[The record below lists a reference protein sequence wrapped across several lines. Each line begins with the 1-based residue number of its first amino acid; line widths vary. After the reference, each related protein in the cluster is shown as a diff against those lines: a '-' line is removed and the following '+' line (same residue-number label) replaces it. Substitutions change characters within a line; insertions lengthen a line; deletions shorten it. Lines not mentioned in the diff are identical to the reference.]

1 VSGYRIELRDDGF
14 ALHRADESAAPAIM
28 LWEDVCRVRTFK
40 LDLGAIDRICL
51 RFEQHRGPAL
61 EVLEDWDGFGGLT
74 ACMRERF
81 PAIPADWRERVAHP
95 PFVAGETVLLE
106 ASPPWCVMQGDAMSP
121 SGRFQIELDERE
133 VFNTCWVG
141 TPTIID
147 RADGSV
153 VLSFT
158 DTFWS
163 ADAAAWNGDRVTLTL
178 RKYPGNHTPSDIQ
191 ATVDCAARTAAV
203 GGAPPTPIAGLEA
216 ALSAALT
223 WQWAPADPLPPP
235 PPPPD
240 PVRSFLRRF
249 FGG

>member
-1 VSGYRIELRDDGF
+1 VSGHRIELRDDGF
-14 ALHRADESAAPAIM
+14 ALYRADESAALAIM

-40 LDLGAIDRICL
+40 LDLAAVACICL

-61 EVLEDWDGFGGLT
+61 EVLEDWNGFEALT
-74 ACMRERF
+74 ARMRERF
-81 PAIPADWRERVAHP
+81 PAILADWREKVVHP

-121 SGRFQIELDERE
+121 SGRFQIELNERE

-147 RADGSV
+147 RADRSV

-178 RKYPGNHTPSDIQ
+178 RKYPGNHTPGDIQ
-191 ATVDCAARTAAV
+191 ATIDCAARTAAV
-203 GGAPPTPIAGLEA
+203 GDAPPTPIAGLEA

-223 WQWAPADPLPPP
+223 WQWAQEPPP
-235 PPPPD
+235 PPPN
-240 PVRSFLRRF
+240 PVRTFLRRF
-249 FGG
+249 FGS